1 MAWLIHSAKGTSWK
15 EHQYIKKEKIGGV
28 KEFTSAVNNALKG
41 GKSGASSKLEDW
53 EVKMHKHISNIVD
66 SHPDIFK
73 TGEDVS
79 KNIMASVNSDAFKKT
94 LKAIT
99 GMDPDKMSE
108 EEINSM
114 RKKISDYYT
123 KDYKDESSGGGV
135 SSRKK
140 SSKKKEALNKN
151 DDYDYGHR
159 STKKKEAL
167 NKNDDYDYEHRSTK
181 KSSAKHSDISDD
193 TLEHFGILG
202 MKWGVR
208 RFQNK
213 NGSYTEAG
221 RKRYNKGNDTT
232 EKSKEQKPQK
242 TPEEIARDKS
252 TKKSDQVRSHS
263 ESKNLKDISDE
274 DLQKMIRR
282 LELEKRYSELTT
294 PKETKKVNKGKE
306 FITGVL
312 TQSARAV
319 AVAGAT
325 YVMGK
330 ALNKALGVDVVNVA
344 KGAKASSDEAK
355 HSEQSQPKKKEKNRH
370 TSSSATF
377 LPTLR

>member
-1 MAWLIHSAKGTSWK
+1 MKWI
-15 EHQYIKKEKIGGV
+15 I
-28 KEFTSAVNNALKG
+28 
-41 GKSGASSKLEDW
+41 
-53 EVKMHKHISNIVD
+53 
-66 SHPDIFK
+66 
-73 TGEDVS
+73 
-79 KNIMASVNSDAFKKT
+79 
-94 LKAIT
+94 
-99 GMDPDKMSE
+99 
-108 EEINSM
+108 
-114 RKKISDYYT
+114 
-123 KDYKDESSGGGV
+123 
-135 SSRKK
+135 
-140 SSKKKEALNKN
+140 
-151 DDYDYGHR
+151 
-159 STKKKEAL
+159 
-167 NKNDDYDYEHRSTK
+167 
-181 KSSAKHSDISDD
+181 HSDISDD

-221 RKRYNKGNDTT
+221 RKRYNKGADTE
-232 EKSKEQKPQK
+232 EKQKPQK

-344 KGAKASSDEAK
+344 KGAKTGSDEAK
-355 HSEQSQPKKKEKNRH
+355 HSEQSQPKKKDKNRH

-377 LPTLR
+377 LPALR